1 MRAFPRAGVLM
12 HSSATSPGV
21 LPTGVVVVLH
31 SGRRSGAHQRGSS
44 SSGCTSSRGPGL
56 ALPTRRRRVGL
67 ALGVVAAGSRESEG
81 KDVDAPV
88 TPPVRCW
95 SCQVFWLRV
104 ALQSVAVVDTRP
116 LSVRV
121 SPHPQTSS
129 TPPPSASAD
138 DQLAERLKA
147 LKAQQA
153 DATRGPAAAKLGGA
167 SSSDEAAAA
176 SATSN
181 PVEGALE
188 EARLISWPAVSSVLG
203 STAVVL
209 GIVVASTL
217 LILAVNSLLAT
228 TSEALFG

>member
-1 MRAFPRAGVLM
+1 
-12 HSSATSPGV
+12 
-21 LPTGVVVVLH
+21 
-31 SGRRSGAHQRGSS
+31 
-44 SSGCTSSRGPGL
+44 
-56 ALPTRRRRVGL
+56 
-67 ALGVVAAGSRESEG
+67 
-81 KDVDAPV
+81 
-88 TPPVRCW
+88 
-95 SCQVFWLRV
+95 
-104 ALQSVAVVDTRP
+104 
-116 LSVRV
+116 
-121 SPHPQTSS
+121 
-129 TPPPSASAD
+129 
-138 DQLAERLKA
+138 